1 MRGWCWRDATYL
13 LLCGQ
18 GGKMNQPT
26 DFASW
31 LARKLQTERRLRLEA
46 QRMLAA
52 GEMPPLDQFL
62 TVIADVRE
70 KYVPR
75 IMEARENA
83 MGTRSTRST
92 SVRVQA
98 RADRIRAHGL
108 SIRYSC

>member
-1 MRGWCWRDATYL
+1 MR
-13 LLCGQ
+13 
-18 GGKMNQPT
+18 KSEME
-26 DFASW
+26 
-31 LARKLQTERRLRLEA
+31 KLIKPSDLRAEA
-46 QRMLAA
+46 QRLIAE
-52 GEMPPLDQFL
+52 GQMPDLGKL
-62 TVIADVRE
+62 LGVVSSVRG

-108 SIRYSC
+108 SIRYSR

>member
-1 MRGWCWRDATYL
+1 
-13 LLCGQ
+13 
-18 GGKMNQPT
+18 MNQPT

-83 MGTRSTRST
+83 MGTRST

-108 SIRYSC
+108 SIRYSR

>member
-1 MRGWCWRDATYL
+1 MR
-13 LLCGQ
+13 
-18 GGKMNQPT
+18 KSEME
-26 DFASW
+26 
-31 LARKLQTERRLRLEA
+31 KLIKPSDLRAEA
-46 QRMLAA
+46 QRLIAE
-52 GEMPPLDQFL
+52 GQMPDLGKL
-62 TVIADVRE
+62 LGVVSSVRA

-108 SIRYSC
+108 SIRYSR